1 MSIKFNLLVLAF
13 VFICCNKLQAD
24 TIYLMNGRS
33 ISGIIKSQEQDFVE
47 LEVSGGSVKF
57 KRSEID
63 RIEKS
68 GTEERTLIRQRWE
81 TQKQQNLERLIRQQ
95 HEEESKPKEAI
106 FSRDSLGITLAVKIN
121 NKIEAK
127 LVLDTGAT
135 LVVLRRDLAASL
147 GINLDDAKPDI
158 KLMLADGRKIN
169 AKFITLESVKVQD
182 SEAKNVEAAIMLEEA
197 GDFGFGDG
205 LLGMSFLKRF
215 NFKVD
220 YKEKKLI
227 LEKL

>member
-1 MSIKFNLLVLAF
+1 MPIKFNLLVLAF
-13 VFICCNKLQAD
+13 VLICCNKLQAD

-68 GTEERTLIRQRWE
+68 GTEERSLIRKKWE

-95 HEEESKPKEAI
+95 HEEERKPKEAI

-135 LVVLRRDLAASL
+135 LVVLRRDLAVSL

-169 AKFITLESVKVQD
+169 AKFITLESVKVED

-197 GDFGFGDG
+197 GEFGFGDG

-220 YKEKKLI
+220 YKQKKLI

>member
-1 MSIKFNLLVLAF
+1 MTIKFNLLVLAF
-13 VFICCNKLQAD
+13 VLICCNKLQAD

-68 GTEERTLIRQRWE
+68 GTGERTLIRQRWE

-95 HEEESKPKEAI
+95 HEEERKPKEAI

-135 LVVLRRDLAASL
+135 LVVLRRDLAVSL

-169 AKFITLESVKVQD
+169 AKFITLESVKVED

-197 GDFGFGDG
+197 GEFGFGDG

-220 YKEKKLI
+220 YKQKKLI